1 MYDNNEIYNMTNNN
15 NELYNVGGNNM
26 GINFTPTTKQTEE
39 ISANKLINQRCY
51 ICNRS
56 VSMYYG
62 IVDVEFLIDGVL
74 RWSPRLGKVYYCER
88 CIGQTKVNLP
98 KIAVNMTTMK
108 RFTQSVPSNV
118 PYFKFYGKMYR
129 DNTYWTDLKE
139 KQVKKT
145 EENKR
150 KREDKKIVDRE
161 ALAKKYASYKQ
172 VGLTLAQIKAGLK
185 RDKEKHN
192 E

>member
-39 ISANKLINQRCY
+39 ISANKLINQRCF

-74 RWSPRLGKVYYCER
+74 RWSPKLGKVYYCER
-88 CIGQTKVNLP
+88 CIEHTKVHLP

-108 RFTQSVPSNV
+108 RFTQSVPSDV
-118 PYFKFYGKMYR
+118 PYFHFLSKMYR

-161 ALAKKYASYKQ
+161 ALAKKYASYER
-172 VGLTLAQIKAGLK
+172 VGLTVAQIKAGLK
-185 RDKEKHN
+185 KHN
-192 E
+192 DE

>member
-39 ISANKLINQRCY
+39 ISANKLINQRCF

-62 IVDVEFLIDGVL
+62 IVDVEFLI
-74 RWSPRLGKVYYCER
+74 
-88 CIGQTKVNLP
+88 P

-108 RFTQSVPSNV
+108 RFTQSVPSDV
-118 PYFKFYGKMYR
+118 PYFHFLSKMYR

-161 ALAKKYASYKQ
+161 ALAKKYASYER
-172 VGLTLAQIKAGLK
+172 VGLTVAQIKAGLK
-185 RDKEKHN
+185 KHN
-192 E
+192 DE